1 MYVHIPIFATLHHM
15 TLILINTET
24 SKMKLEISV
33 LCSLFD
39 FGEYLIPSRFKA
51 CLPRLYVLGLQQLFH
66 DVFVNVSNFWEKKS
80 YFIRIWNISDGTV
93 IKSFWPIIGFY
104 VYRLIH
110 TSIQWLHNKDIAV
123 FCFLVLLCVLN
134 FAKMLTSY

>member
-33 LCSLFD
+33 LCSLLD
-39 FGEYLIPSRFKA
+39 FGEYLIPR
-51 CLPRLYVLGLQQLFH
+51 RLRHAALGFMSWDFSSYSTTFLSMFRI
-66 DVFVNVSNFWEKKS
+66 FEKKS

-123 FCFLVLLCVLN
+123 FCFLVLLCLLN
-134 FAKMLTSY
+134 FAKILTSY